1 MTGAQALTMLM
12 ARMNRT
18 NTTLRANALLE
29 MIQYQKFQLEKSGIL
44 PDFLITRDATV
55 SLSASSRQFT
65 LPNDF
70 LRELNEDET
79 LWILDDDSVYTHMEK
94 MDYEDG
100 IDKWGSDATGD
111 LPTDYSIQGLYGYV
125 FPVPTVARTLK
136 MSYYAAG

>member
-55 SLSASSRQFT
+55 SLSASNRQFT
-65 LPNDF
+65 LPSDF
-70 LRELNEDET
+70 LREG
-79 LWILDDDSVYTHMEK
+79 SF
-94 MDYEDG
+94 EDG
-100 IDKWGSDATGD
+100 PQQLEFLDKLGMP
-111 LPTDYSIQGLYGYV
+111 L
-125 FPVPTVARTLK
+125 
-136 MSYYAAG
+136 